1 MDFVLYRKPNRV
13 AIRTYERGVEAE
25 TGACGTGAV
34 ASAVIGVKD
43 YGLDFPVHVKTAK
56 GYELVVDGTFD
67 GESFSDVT
75 LTGPV
80 KLVFTGSLDWDSLD
94 VVTE

>member
-1 MDFVLYRKPNRV
+1 V
-13 AIRTYERGVEAE
+13 AVRTYERGVEAE

-43 YGLDFPVHVKTAK
+43 YGLSFPVHVKTVQ
-56 GYELVVDGTFD
+56 GYELVVDGVFD
-67 GESFSDVT
+67 EETISGVT

-80 KLVFTGSLDWDSLD
+80 RKVFEGRIDWDSLD
-94 VVTE
+94 VDAGVA